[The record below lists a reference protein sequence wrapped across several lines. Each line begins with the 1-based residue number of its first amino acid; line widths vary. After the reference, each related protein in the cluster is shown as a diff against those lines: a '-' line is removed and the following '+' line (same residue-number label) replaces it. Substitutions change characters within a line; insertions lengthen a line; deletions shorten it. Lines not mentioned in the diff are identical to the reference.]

1 MRIPRRL
8 YDELVA
14 HALEDAPNECCG
26 LLGTR
31 DGEAV
36 SVHRA
41 VNKFASPL
49 RFEIDE
55 RELWD
60 IFERIDGEGQF
71 AGVLYHSHTR
81 SAPEPS
87 QTDVNFG
94 SNPMLAGVTWLI
106 VGLQGDEPEVRAWR
120 IADGRATET
129 ELQVV

>member
-1 MRIPRRL
+1 MRIPKHL

-36 SVHRA
+36 SLHRA
-41 VNKFASPL
+41 VNRFASPL

-60 IFERIDGEGQF
+60 IFERIDAEGLF

-81 SAPEPS
+81 SPPEPS

-106 VGLQGDEPEVRAWR
+106 VGVKDGEPEVRAWL

-129 ELQVV
+129 DLEVV